1 MIDELLSRRYGLHLK
16 KEISIREDAPE
27 EFRWGLYRLIKK
39 CGIGPQKI
47 QEIISEVFLKR
58 PDPSDLQ
65 EPDKIWAKLELLI
78 FKCEWFEVLD
88 LCEESF
94 KYIYS
99 DLRRDFSSRVND
111 LFKQL
116 RMGWKLEGGKVV
128 ARESGEIEIFL
139 QKATANLSLSNP
151 ALRELQEA
159 RRSLDRR
166 PVADLDSASHYCI
179 AAFEHVMQQI
189 TQNNKD
195 DLGTLIKKHA
205 RQFDIPEP
213 LIIALEK
220 MWEYAT
226 KHAKQL
232 KKRHK
237 LTRNEVELLLGISSL
252 MITYLNEVVKMKKK

>member
-1 MIDELLSRRYGLHLK
+1 MIDELFSRKYGLHLK
-16 KEISIREDAPE
+16 KELSIREDAPE

-65 EPDKIWAKLELLI
+65 EPDKIWAKLEILI

-99 DLRRDFSSRVND
+99 DLRRDFSSQVND

-116 RMGWKLEGGKVV
+116 RMGWKLEGGKIV
-128 ARESGEIEIFL
+128 ARESGEIEIFI

-166 PVADLDSASHYCI
+166 PFADLDGASRYCI

-189 TQNNKD
+189 TQNDKED
-195 DLGTLIKKHA
+195 FGSLIKK
-205 RQFDIPEP
+205 FDIPEP

-226 KHAKQL
+226 KNAKQL

-252 MITYLNEVVKMKKK
+252 MITYLYEVVRMKKK